1 MNYKELIQIKELYT
15 NCPQTAIKAN
25 IKRIMKDRKVKHKEI
40 AESLNISSHT
50 AYSYTNAAN
59 NNKPELY
66 NLLILSD
73 YLNVSIL
80 DILNIN

>member
-15 NCPQTAIKAN
+15 NCSQSAIKAN
-25 IKRIMKDRKVKHKEI
+25 IKRVMKDNKVKH
-40 AESLNISSHT
+40 AELAELLNISVHT

-80 DILNIN
+80 DILNI